1 MSDYSILEDGSIELI
16 GGPHMGVVYQYGR
29 VELITLDDESL
40 TMKYEYEIVEG
51 SVEDKQAFE
60 MYIGD
65 VLQQMIM
72 EQLKTNQVV
81 YTGGT

>member
-1 MSDYSILEDGSIELI
+1 MSDYSINEDGSVELI
-16 GGPHMGVVYQYGR
+16 GGPHMGVVYHYGR
-29 VELITLDDESL
+29 VELVTLDDESL

-51 SVEDKQAFE
+51 NVEDKQAFE